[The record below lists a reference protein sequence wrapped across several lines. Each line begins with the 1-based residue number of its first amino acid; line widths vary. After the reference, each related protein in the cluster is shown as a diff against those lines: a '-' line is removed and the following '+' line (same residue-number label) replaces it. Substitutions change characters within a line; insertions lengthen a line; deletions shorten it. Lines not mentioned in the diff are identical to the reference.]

1 MSAHDHPVA
10 MIQTRLTRLL
20 WLWMLGEVWFTLLMT
35 GAVVGRLWMR

>member
-1 MSAHDHPVA
+1 MSEHDRLMVT
-10 MIQTRLTRLL
+10 IQTRLTRLL